1 MVKFDIARRSPQVSA
16 AVLAATLATAA
27 AAQAGGEE
35 AGAEPSEV
43 RACLP
48 HPTIDRT
55 KILNDRNIV
64 FMTRNGTIY
73 NNELPKQ
80 CPTLR
85 RNSLVNYPIANG
97 RQCAGDRFQVLWET
111 SPGRYQPSFVCQL
124 GNFRP
129 ISESEYDDL
138 VAMTDQS
145 RDRRRRGRSN
155 REAVTSEQVELPR
168 AADAPAA
175 EAPAPT
181 EQR

>member
-1 MVKFDIARRSPQVSA
+1 MVKFGMVTRSPQLWA
-16 AVLAATLATAA
+16 TVLAATLATAA
-27 AAQAGGEE
+27 AAQSGDEE
-35 AGAEPSEV
+35 GAAAASEI
-43 RACLP
+43 RECLP

-64 FMTRNGTIY
+64 FVTRNGTIY

-124 GNFRP
+124 GNFRS
-129 ISESEYDDL
+129 ITENEYDDL
-138 VAMTDQS
+138 LAMTDQS
-145 RDRRRRGRSN
+145 RDRRRRGRSS
-155 REAVTSEQVELPR
+155 REAVTTEQVELPR
-168 AADAPAA
+168 AAEAPSA
-175 EAPAPT
+175 EAPAAA
-181 EQR
+181 E